1 MAKNKNKKQQNDTE
15 FSQEILTKN
24 SNSTAAGSQNGTTN
38 TKPNMNSSK

>member
-15 FSQEILTKN
+15 FSQEIVAKN
-24 SNSTAAGSQNGTTN
+24 VNSAAASEATN